1 MNSTQE
7 IYDKLRECF
16 ISSGSNCTDKAKRF
30 RSIYEEFAR
39 RENVDFD
46 ASNIGLGERLSQIF
60 HVRGADYKVTEKS
73 KTLLWKLNDVVHK
86 DSNVTPEELT
96 EYYQALLVIVRAI
109 THVEP
114 DEKSLVLSGLQTEW
128 YTMGLNA
135 EQKSAVIDDA
145 RVINVNAGP
154 GTGKTHLLV
163 HKMLYYLK
171 DNPRRHLVALTF
183 TNTAAA
189 QLKERFIEIL
199 EKAGKRAEEYTN
211 CRTATIHS
219 YCYQCL
225 AEYYKSVGRVFNY
238 EILDESDLD
247 SVAEDIAA
255 SIGQFDAKSRI
266 VEILANGGM
275 GELAEIV
282 EEYKRRNNF
291 IRVEDILRL
300 FEEESQNEAFL
311 HWLGQRIDC
320 LLIDESQ
327 DLSKSIYR
335 VIGIF
340 LSVNPNMRL
349 FFVGD
354 PRQNI
359 FGFNGGSYRHLQTFV
374 RGKKVS
380 EHTLTLTYRCPQ
392 AVINKVNP
400 LTFSDCENPQLVLIN
415 TSLTGVCNIIP
426 CATRKAEAKSVAEI
440 VKKLKDFSQTC
451 VMATGLWYL
460 EDTARVLNE
469 YHIPFVVKGGR
480 RFLSRSIKIVN
491 YCLRVAATYDKHS
504 IQRLTSYVYGFK
516 ESPLH
521 AALKHYYE
529 EGKGLAQNV
538 LQDVLVKVKVL
549 LAEGN
554 CLTDNDMA
562 LVEQYVELASEYNT
576 IPDLLFACSSG
587 KNDKFSPFYE
597 RDFKVECI
605 TPTADGAAP
614 LVLTTIHAAKGL
626 EWNNVILAGV
636 ADRVLPSWRCYEQGI
651 TMAESEIRLDEE
663 KKKYYVAVTRCKQNL
678 FLTYSMTSENQW
690 GKIFQCV
697 KSPFIVDGVN
707 FVTKD
712 SQRPRSF
719 RDWVYER
726 YGQE

>member
-1 MNSTQE
+1 MNSTQV

-30 RSIYEEFAR
+30 RSIYEDFAR
-39 RENVDFD
+39 QENVDFD
-46 ASNIGLGERLSQIF
+46 SPNIGLGERLAQIF
-60 HVRGADYKVTEKS
+60 HVRGADYQVTEKS
-73 KTLLWKLNDVVHK
+73 KNLLWKLNDVVHN

-96 EYYQALLVIVRAI
+96 EYYQALLDIVRAI

-114 DEKSLVLSGLQTEW
+114 DEKSLILSGLQKEW

-135 EQKSAVIDDA
+135 EQKAAVIDDA
-145 RVINVNAGP
+145 QVINVNAGP

-171 DNPRRHLVALTF
+171 GNPKRNLVALTF

-189 QLKERFIEIL
+189 QLKERFIEVL

-247 SVAEDIAA
+247 SVAEEIAA
-255 SIGQFDAKSRI
+255 FIGRFDAKNRI
-266 VEILANGGM
+266 VDILSNGGT
-275 GELAEIV
+275 GELAEKV
-282 EEYKRRNNF
+282 EEYKRINNF

-300 FEEESQNEAFL
+300 FEEESQNETYL
-311 HWLGQRIDC
+311 HWLEQRIDC

-327 DLSKSIYR
+327 DLTKAIYR
-335 VIGIF
+335 VVEIF
-340 LSVNPNMRL
+340 AKVNPNMCL

-359 FGFNGGSYRHLQTFV
+359 FGFNGGSYRHLKEFV
-374 RGKKVS
+374 RGKNAS

-426 CATRKAEAKSVAEI
+426 CATRKAEAKSVADI
-440 VKKLKDFSQTC
+440 VKKLIDFSQIC

-480 RFLSRSIKIVN
+480 RFLSRPIKIVN
-491 YCLRVAATYDKHS
+491 YCLRVAATYDEHS
-504 IQRLTSYVYGFK
+504 IQRLTHCVNGFK

-521 AALKHYYE
+521 DALKHYYE
-529 EGKGLAQNV
+529 EGQGLGQVV
-538 LQDVLVKVKVL
+538 LPDVLAKVKEL
-549 LAEGN
+549 LAEGH
-554 CLTDNDMA
+554 CLSESEMA
-562 LVEQYVELASEYNT
+562 LVEQYSEVASDFNS

-597 RDFKVECI
+597 RDFKVECT
-605 TPTADGAAP
+605 TPTADGVAP
-614 LVLTTIHAAKGL
+614 LILTTIHAAKGL
-626 EWNNVILAGV
+626 EWNNVVLAGV

-651 TMAESEIRLDEE
+651 TMAETENRLNEE
-663 KKKYYVAVTRCKQNL
+663 KKKFYVAVTRCKQNL

-690 GKIFQCV
+690 GRIFQCV
-697 KSPFIVDGVN
+697 KSPFIVEGDT
-707 FVTKD
+707 FATKE
-712 SQRPRSF
+712 SQRPKIF
-719 RDWVYER
+719 RD
-726 YGQE
+726 